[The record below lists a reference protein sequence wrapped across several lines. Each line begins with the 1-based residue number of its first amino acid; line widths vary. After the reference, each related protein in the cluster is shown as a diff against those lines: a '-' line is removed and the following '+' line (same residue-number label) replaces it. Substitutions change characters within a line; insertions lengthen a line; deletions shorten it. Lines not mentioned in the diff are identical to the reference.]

1 MISTKKPILTVV
13 IRKGRPTNR
22 HRLGW
27 ICLAESMSAFSIEL
41 QGSLTVN
48 GYADDLGFQDP
59 LTDDGYAD
67 ILGRRGPLFI

>member
-1 MISTKKPILTVV
+1 
-13 IRKGRPTNR
+13 
-22 HRLGW
+22 
-27 ICLAESMSAFSIEL
+27 MSAFSIEL
-41 QGSLTVN
+41 QGSLAVS